1 MYLNLNDNKYINT
14 IIQYKVIGA
23 TFIVRYTSYKN
34 YNYLTNTIQKV
45 LPESLSSSLEDL
57 LYL

>member
-23 TFIVRYTSYKN
+23 IFVVRYTSRKN

-45 LPESLSSSLEDL
+45 LPEH
-57 LYL
+57 